1 MYVPVQNPDPVTSE
15 FIYAY
20 CGRDC
25 SLLAWGAHM
34 RTRVHVPTVPVTLR
48 LASQNALARRCDAL
62 GALARRMIA
71 RAVRPT
77 VLSTQYSA
85 HPSRLWHS
93 YARGSNPTGL
103 QQLSPDHDRLVMSWT
118 VVTRETNR
126 HSHAIWYLVSGI
138 STLTSPVLVDT
149 TNSVPVN
156 SQGPWPMVT
165 AQTIRDAIRQNR
177 PRRRCSCTDAS
188 RG

>member
-1 MYVPVQNPDPVTSE
+1 MHHPDHAPSGDGRPGTRCTPPGSRPGTTEVTSSNALLLQAPRVRISPDPVTSDSE

-34 RTRVHVPTVPVTLR
+34 RTRVHVPTVLVTLR

-77 VLSTQYSA
+77 VLSTQYSVLSTQPIYIYVPHEA
-85 HPSRLWHS
+85 PIPIPL
-93 YARGSNPTGL
+93 GSSSFPPTTTGWLCHGL
-103 QQLSPDHDRLVMSWT
+103 S
-118 VVTRETNR
+118 
-126 HSHAIWYLVSGI
+126 
-138 STLTSPVLVDT
+138 
-149 TNSVPVN
+149 
-156 SQGPWPMVT
+156 
-165 AQTIRDAIRQNR
+165 
-177 PRRRCSCTDAS
+177 
-188 RG
+188 